1 MNDIARGA
9 QEFLKTDTD
18 VRLALLFGSASQG
31 TMTPESDIDIAIALH
46 SGEMSI
52 ERKIDLATA
61 VEAVLFR
68 TVDVIDLFSAEG
80 LILCEAIGGEVLVE
94 DVMLRSSLAI
104 KAMDYRENLLP
115 SVLQAQ
121 KESVKDWIDER

>member
-1 MNDIARGA
+1 
-9 QEFLKTDTD
+9 
-18 VRLALLFGSASQG
+18 
-31 TMTPESDIDIAIALH
+31 MTPESDIDIAIALH